1 MKYLEENAQAAN
13 IGLSEEDMTEIKQ
26 LVQKFP
32 NIGDRYNKYDFE
44 FVNKQTVRL
53 DYTYGLVRVKRNA
66 ENQKIGVFLVQKES
80 ILNEKAVTFK
90 VTA

>member
-1 MKYLEENAQAAN
+1 MAWLLAQSENIVPIPGTKRMKYLEENAQAAN

-44 FVNKQTVRL
+44 FVNK
-53 DYTYGLVRVKRNA
+53 
-66 ENQKIGVFLVQKES
+66 
-80 ILNEKAVTFK
+80 
-90 VTA
+90 

>member
-32 NIGDRYNKYDFE
+32 NIGDRYTKYDFE
-44 FVNKQTVRL
+44 FVNK
-53 DYTYGLVRVKRNA
+53 
-66 ENQKIGVFLVQKES
+66 
-80 ILNEKAVTFK
+80 
-90 VTA
+90 